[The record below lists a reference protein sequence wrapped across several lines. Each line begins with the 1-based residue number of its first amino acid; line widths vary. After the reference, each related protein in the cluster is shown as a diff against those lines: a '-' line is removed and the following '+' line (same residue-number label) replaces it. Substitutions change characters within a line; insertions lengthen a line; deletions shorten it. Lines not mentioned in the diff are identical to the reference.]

1 MELVNGKAYVDGKE
15 IGYEEGDAIVITDE
29 DIIEETMADI
39 NATE

>member
-29 DIIEETMADI
+29 DIIEETMTEI
-39 NATE
+39 NAAE